1 MSYTRNNPNPCCI
14 LTPDCVV
21 RAVAH
26 ATGKSWDRIYAELS
40 VQGFEMCTPFV
51 VNNVWGAYLDD
62 MEMSGARGRD
72 TRTGRFVSR
81 DTMRSDMIS
90 GRAPRRMYY
99 GESYDERD
107 DGDLEEQLEDM
118 INDRTLPNS
127 KRDAA
132 RKMLAEIRKGN
143 I

>member
-1 MSYTRNNPNPCCI
+1 MHKLKNLLMEKLDVMADKYR
-14 LTPDCVV
+14 
-21 RAVAH
+21 
-26 ATGKSWDRIYAELS
+26 GKSPEEIPAS
-40 VQGFEMCTPFV
+40 VLESWCKTTEILENIATIEGMET
-51 VNNVWGAYLDD
+51 YLDD

-72 TRTGRFVSR
+72 TRTGRYVSR

>member
-1 MSYTRNNPNPCCI
+1 MHKLKNLLMEKLDIMADKYR
-14 LTPDCVV
+14 
-21 RAVAH
+21 
-26 ATGKSWDRIYAELS
+26 GKSPEEIPAS
-40 VQGFEMCTPFV
+40 VLESWCKTTEILENIATIEGMET
-51 VNNVWGAYLDD
+51 YLDD

-99 GESYDERD
+99 GESYD

-143 I
+143 M